1 VKVRRGSRRRVTRR
15 RTRNSE
21 MGSLLNRD
29 KSVAGRVLIG
39 IRRMRG
45 RRKDR
50 DKVSSNM
57 KKARG

>member
-1 VKVRRGSRRRVTRR
+1 
-15 RTRNSE
+15 

-29 KSVAGRVLIG
+29 KSVAGQVLIG

-45 RRKDR
+45 RRKGR

>member
-1 VKVRRGSRRRVTRR
+1 VKVRRGLRRRVTRR

-45 RRKDR
+45 RRKGR